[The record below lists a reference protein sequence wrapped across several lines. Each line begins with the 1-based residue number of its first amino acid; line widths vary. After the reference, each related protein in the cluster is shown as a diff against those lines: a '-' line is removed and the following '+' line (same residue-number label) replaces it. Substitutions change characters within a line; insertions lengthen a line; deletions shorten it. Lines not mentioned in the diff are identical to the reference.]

1 MAFDNA
7 ALMQVV
13 GTGGNGF
20 DITTIIFYLFFF
32 LVLPVLYMRMNYW
45 QSLLKLETVA
55 NTMTELSVNAKKII
69 LKKLSKN
76 PDLKLKQEV
85 NSFMEFFIIEP
96 VNLDPYGI
104 MSKIE
109 HLVNLSDERFE
120 QFVKKVAPNEDAE
133 TQANLVMGLSG
144 ALSLHQ
150 IEKIIRHYVETVKKT
165 KNIQLAMIFAM
176 QLPLIERIAKALLNG
191 TEALANGWP
200 IGDAAG
206 SIVAA
211 HMIGDSR
218 TTEIEKDVLMVRKNI
233 GGRTVFVLKARGP
246 GGRLGKL
253 GKAVEKIA
261 RRNKVA
267 KIITVD
273 AAAKLEGEKTG
284 SIAEGVG
291 VAIGGPGVDRSKIEN
306 LAVQAEI
313 PIDSYV
319 IKMGQEEA
327 ISPIKREVLAAV
339 PRIIGIVEEDIK
351 KTKQKGV
358 IVVVGVGNTAGI
370 GNTKKSAVK
379 AEVEAKKV
387 EQMMKNREKKEKK
400 KHDYL
405 SWLTGM

>member
-1 MAFDNA
+1 
-7 ALMQVV
+7 MQL
-13 GTGGNGF
+13 GTGSIDF
-20 DITTIIFYLFFF
+20 TTIIFYLLFFF
-32 LVLPVLYMRMNYW
+32 VLPVLYLRMNYW

-55 NTMTELSVNAKKII
+55 NTMTELSVNAKRII

-85 NSFMEFFIIEP
+85 NSFMEFFVIEP

-104 MSKIE
+104 MGKIE

-120 QFVKKVAPNEDAE
+120 QFVKKVAPNEDPE
-133 TQANLVMGLSG
+133 TQADLVMGLSG

-176 QLPLIERIAKALLNG
+176 QLPLIERVAKALLNG

-206 SIVAA
+206 PIVAA
-211 HMIGDSR
+211 HMIGEGR
-218 TTEIEKDVLMVRKNI
+218 TQEIEKDVLMTKKKI
-233 GGRTVFVLKARGP
+233 GSKTVFVLKARGP

-253 GKAVEKIA
+253 GKAVEKIS
-261 RRNKVA
+261 RKNKIA

-284 SIAEGVG
+284 SIAEGIG
-291 VAIGGPGVDRSKIEN
+291 VAIGGPGVDRAKIEN
-306 LAVQAEI
+306 MATQREI

-339 PRIIGIVEEDIK
+339 PRVIEIVEQDIK
-351 KTKQKGV
+351 QTKQQGV

-379 AEVEAKKV
+379 AEVEAKRI

-400 KHDYL
+400 SHDYL
-405 SWLTGM
+405 SWFTGM